1 MIDPSA
7 KPPVDGRYRLQT
19 FGTFSLVGP
28 GNETIL
34 GTHGHQHRRLALLS
48 VLAAAGKNG
57 RSRDHLLLLFW
68 PDATQ
73 ARARHSLEQLLYAIR
88 NSVNED
94 VFAGVNPVR
103 LNPEVIGSDLE
114 DFNAALERGDFESAA
129 REYRGP
135 FLDGFYLSD
144 SPEFEHWLEGERA
157 RLARSHTS
165 ALERLAQNAEAAN
178 DHAAAVQWWRKLVE
192 ADAVSSKSA
201 TGLIRALMN
210 AGDHAAALRYAEEY
224 QTLVARELGTGVGP
238 AISDLVAEVKA
249 HSRITASPKKSEPAE
264 ARTPIVS
271 ASAGKVDD
279 PSEKSPSP
287 APHRRRNV
295 RPRLFSAIGIAAAL
309 IVAAIA
315 WPRAGTDKAEANA
328 SDTRSSI
335 AVLPLANVG
344 GNASE
349 ASFIDGLTEELM
361 AALARIDNLRVIART
376 SAFAFRNSTIGAR
389 AIADSLG
396 VSNVLE
402 GSVQRSGSRLR
413 VQVRLVDGRDGSTRW
428 SETFNRELVDIFA
441 VQSDIATAVAR
452 QLDLRLGSGA
462 VQNLRRG
469 STRNIAAYDLYLRGR
484 DPIHLRSPSDSG
496 KLAALGYL
504 KQAVA
509 LDPNFAAAYAY
520 MPYWY
525 SSLSRATDLDSTR
538 KLRRLAD
545 SAART
550 ALRLDPGIPES
561 HVASGISQLL
571 GSGSLSGAEAAFR
584 RALELG
590 ATTRAREH
598 LANVLLWTG
607 RKEEALAENLRAA
620 QDDPLSASAAADAGR
635 SLCFN
640 GRYAEG
646 MARLARLSTVRP
658 PLQRMKQYFAFCHA
672 MNGEWQKA
680 VALSGDADT
689 ESGMGFHGYYLA
701 RAGDSAGARE
711 VLDRLLERWKKTK
724 RGSGNVAMILAGMG
738 DYDGAFDWL
747 NRSELDHWAARADVM
762 YPIFDRWHDDPRF
775 DQAARRLGVQ
785 IR

>member
-1 MIDPSA
+1 MIDPA
-7 KPPVDGRYRLQT
+7 AMPPVDSRYRLRT
-19 FGTFSLVGP
+19 FGTFGLVGP

-48 VLAAAGKNG
+48 VLAAAGSSG

-94 VFAGVNPVR
+94 VFAGVNPLR
-103 LNPEVIGSDLE
+103 LNPEVITSDLQA
-114 DFNAALERGDFESAA
+114 FNDALERVDFESAV

-144 SPEFEHWLEGERA
+144 SPEFEQWLDAERA
-157 RLARSHTS
+157 RLARSHTT
-165 ALERLAQNAEAAN
+165 ALERLAQDADAAN
-178 DHAAAVQWWRKLVE
+178 DHAAAVRWWRKLVE
-192 ADAVSSKSA
+192 ADAVSSKNAS
-201 TGLIRALMN
+201 GLIRALMN
-210 AGDHAAALRYAEEY
+210 AGDHAAALRHADEY
-224 QTLVARELGTGVGP
+224 QKVVGRELGTGVGP
-238 AISDLVAEVKA
+238 GVSDLVAEVKA
-249 HSRITASPKKSEPAE
+249 RSKTVVPGRKPGVVETRPPVAHTPPPAVDEEPDKSVPREPM
-264 ARTPIVS
+264 T
-271 ASAGKVDD
+271 
-279 PSEKSPSP
+279 
-287 APHRRRNV
+287 RRNG
-295 RPRLFSAIGIAAAL
+295 PARLVTAIGIAIVL
-309 IVAAIA
+309 IIAAIA
-315 WPRAGTDKAEANA
+315 WPRAGTGTSERNLSDKRA
-328 SDTRSSI
+328 SI

-344 GNASE
+344 GNE
-349 ASFIDGLTEELM
+349 AEAPFINGLTEELM

-428 SETFNRELVDIFA
+428 SETFDRELVDVFG

-462 VQNLRRG
+462 VQNIRRG

-484 DPIHLRSPSDSG
+484 DRIHLRSPSDSG
-496 KLAALGYL
+496 KLAALRDL
-504 KQAVA
+504 KQAVS

-525 SSLSRATDLDSTR
+525 SSLSRATDLDSLRT
-538 KLRRLAD
+538 LRRLAD

-550 ALRLDPGIPES
+550 ALRLDPSIPDS
-561 HVASGISQLL
+561 HVASGIAQLL
-571 GSGSLSGAEAAFR
+571 GSGSLSGAEVAFR

-590 ATTRAREH
+590 AAPRAREH

-620 QDDPLSASAAADAGR
+620 QDDPLSATAAADVGR

-640 GRYAEG
+640 GRIAEG
-646 MARLARLSTVRP
+646 MARLERLSSVRP

-680 VALSGDADT
+680 AALTGNPD
-689 ESGMGFHGYYLA
+689 EEGGMGFLGYFLA
-701 RAGDSAGARE
+701 RAGDSAGARK
-711 VLDRLLERWKKTK
+711 VRDRLVERGRMTK
-724 RGSGNVAMILAGMG
+724 RGAINVAMIEAGLG
-738 DYDGAFDWL
+738 DFDKAFEWM
-747 NRSELDHWAARADVM
+747 NPSEIDHWAVRGDIM
-762 YPIFDRWHDDPRF
+762 YPIFDRLHQEPRF
-775 DQAARRLGVQ
+775 DQAARRLGVL